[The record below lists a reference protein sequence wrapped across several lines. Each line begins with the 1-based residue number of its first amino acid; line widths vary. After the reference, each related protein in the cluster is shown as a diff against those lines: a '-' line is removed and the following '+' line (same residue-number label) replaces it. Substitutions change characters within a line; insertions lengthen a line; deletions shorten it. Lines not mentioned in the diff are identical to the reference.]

1 MIAARRPVATN
12 SMRAMVVLL
21 IVFAVGP
28 VAWFFGTGFKTL
40 ADTYTAPP
48 QWFPAHPTLANF
60 SYVLE
65 RGNFPTYFRNSSVV
79 ALATMIITLGLAIP
93 AAYAFSRYRFR
104 GRRLLLLTILASQ
117 MFPGVLL
124 VIPLFQVMKTLQLMD
139 TLGALVLANVTFAL
153 PLAIWL
159 MAGFFDQIPRELDE
173 AAFIDGAGLAT
184 SLWRVILPVSA
195 PGIAATAIFV
205 FISSWDEFIFALTF
219 INNDANRTLPVAL
232 NLFITSYE
240 IKWNDLAA
248 MALLVTIP
256 VVVLFFFIQRW
267 LVTGLA
273 TGWGK
278 A

>member
-12 SMRAMVVLL
+12 SIRALVVLL

-48 QWFPAHPTLANF
+48 QWFPAHPTFANF
-60 SYVLE
+60 SYVLD
-65 RGNFPTYFRNSSVV
+65 RGNFPTYFRNSSLV
-79 ALATMIITLGLAIP
+79 ALATVALTLALAIP

-124 VIPLFQVMKTLQLMD
+124 VVPLFQVMKRLHLMD
-139 TLGALVLANVTFAL
+139 TLGALILADVTFAL
-153 PLAIWL
+153 PLAVWL

-173 AAFIDGAGLAT
+173 AAFVDGAGLLTA
-184 SLWRVILPVSA
+184 LWRVVLPVSA

-205 FISSWDEFIFALTF
+205 FISAWDEFIFALTF
-219 INNDANRTLPVAL
+219 INSDANRTLPVAL

-248 MALLVTIP
+248 MALMVTIP

-267 LVTGLA
+267 LVSGLA

>member
-12 SMRAMVVLL
+12 SMRAMVILL

-28 VAWFFGTGFKTL
+28 VSWFFGTGFKTL

-48 QWFPAHPTLANF
+48 QWLPTHPTLANF

-65 RGNFPTYFRNSSVV
+65 RGNFPTYFRNSSMV
-79 ALATMIITLGLAIP
+79 ALVTMIITLALAIP

-104 GRRLLLLTILASQ
+104 GRRVLLLTILASQ

-139 TLGALVLANVTFAL
+139 TLGALVLADVTFAL

-184 SLWRVILPVSA
+184 ALWRVILPVSA

-219 INNDANRTLPVAL
+219 INSDANRTLPVAL

-248 MALLVTIP
+248 MALMVTIP

>member
-1 MIAARRPVATN
+1 
-12 SMRAMVVLL
+12 
-21 IVFAVGP
+21 
-28 VAWFFGTGFKTL
+28 
-40 ADTYTAPP
+40 
-48 QWFPAHPTLANF
+48 LANF
-60 SYVLE
+60 SYVLD

-79 ALATMIITLGLAIP
+79 ALAAVIVTLTLAIP

-139 TLGALVLANVTFAL
+139 TLGALILADVTFAL
-153 PLAIWL
+153 PLAVWL

-173 AAFIDGAGLAT
+173 AAFVDGAGLAT
-184 SLWRVILPVSA
+184 ALWRVILPVSA

-205 FISSWDEFIFALTF
+205 FISAWDEFIFALTF
-219 INNDANRTLPVAL
+219 INTDANRTLPVAL

-248 MALLVTIP
+248 MALMVTIP

-267 LVTGLA
+267 LVSGLA

>member
-1 MIAARRPVATN
+1 V
-12 SMRAMVVLL
+12 
-21 IVFAVGP
+21 IV
-28 VAWFFGTGFKTL
+28 TL
-40 ADTYTAPP
+40 T
-48 QWFPAHPTLANF
+48 
-60 SYVLE
+60 
-65 RGNFPTYFRNSSVV
+65 
-79 ALATMIITLGLAIP
+79 LAIP

-139 TLGALVLANVTFAL
+139 TLGALILADVTFAL
-153 PLAIWL
+153 PLAVWL

-173 AAFIDGAGLAT
+173 AAFVDGAGLAT
-184 SLWRVILPVSA
+184 ALWRVILPVSA

-205 FISSWDEFIFALTF
+205 FISAWDEFIFALTF
-219 INNDANRTLPVAL
+219 INTDANRTLPVAL

-248 MALLVTIP
+248 MALMVTIP

-267 LVTGLA
+267 LVSGLA

>member
-1 MIAARRPVATN
+1 
-12 SMRAMVVLL
+12 VV
-21 IVFAVGP
+21 
-28 VAWFFGTGFKTL
+28 WFFGTGFKTL

-48 QWFPAHPTLANF
+48 QWVPAHPTLANF
-60 SYVLE
+60 AYVFD
-65 RGNFPTYFRNSSVV
+65 RGNFPTYFRNSLVV
-79 ALATMIITLGLAIP
+79 ALATMIITLALAIP

-104 GRRLLLLTILASQ
+104 GRRLFLLTILASQ

-139 TLGALVLANVTFAL
+139 TLGALVLADVTFAL
-153 PLAIWL
+153 PLAVWL

-184 SLWRVILPVSA
+184 ALWRVILPVSA

-205 FISSWDEFIFALTF
+205 FICYALPH
-219 INNDANRTLPVAL
+219 PVAL

-248 MALLVTIP
+248 MALMVTIP

-267 LVTGLA
+267 LVSGLA